1 MNKLKII
8 VVSAATVGLGA
19 AGVTAAFASSPS
31 PKPPAVTSTPAGAT
45 TDGDT
50 LQEGDQ
56 TTPDVPGAV
65 DAAEA
70 PETAGS
76 ETAEEVGPAL
86 VETADTGTEA
96 NESATAESGPSD
108 GNDGGHEDPA
118 GADVNHVGG
127 PNEK

>member
-76 ETAEEVGPAL
+76 ETA
-86 VETADTGTEA
+86 DTGTEA